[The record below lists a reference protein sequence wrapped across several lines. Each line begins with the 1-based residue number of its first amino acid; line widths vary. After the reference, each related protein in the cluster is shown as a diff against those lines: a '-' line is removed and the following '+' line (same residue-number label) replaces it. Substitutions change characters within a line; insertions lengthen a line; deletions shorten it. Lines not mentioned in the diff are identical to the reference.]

1 MGTRLA
7 VGFVCSVFLVL
18 IHNGLVWGQTDLT
31 MTAESKGA
39 AVVDAVVDLIH
50 HACIFDDDN
59 FFLRR
64 LAFVESRDGN
74 NGNTYRHGYDGGIWQ
89 VDNDK
94 FRQTQTS
101 SYASI
106 YYSKILSSNL
116 HIDWPSV
123 TWADLRKPLYSAIA
137 ARLYIEVIN
146 QRQPIPREISMQA
159 QIWHQDYHNS
169 NPAPTSN
176 FTATADLLTQSCSG
190 DKPLDAV
197 FILDCS
203 GSVGARDFEKAKQFV
218 IKWIQA
224 FHIGPAATQLAVLS
238 YSRGVH
244 VEFDLNTY
252 HTSSE
257 LISHVNRTQFMGGGT
272 NTAAAI
278 SVAVD
283 RSLSTQFGARNNV
296 ARAIILVT
304 DGQSNDHAATVR
316 EAARARSMQITL
328 FAVGVGS
335 GIDKR
340 ELNDVATDPDCTH
353 VFLVQDFSKIEFLKQ
368 QMQEATC
375 KTKIHVAVTPGKNHT
390 NGTNEEVRCPPT
402 CTVAITEGNTTGNG
416 SETAFV
422 TWVNCSSAIVYG
434 AYNNPNPGVA
444 YYEIKSV
451 ATLDKPSVIYLDND
465 GRTLYITIEGH
476 SYSFGV
482 NNSKIC
488 ESVSK
493 VMPRDEIHVDRKPE
507 VVCIDKGIEREC
519 TPADLIDFKLG
530 LCTVSWEF
538 PNPCTREHLLDRQL
552 KFPHPHHLDRY
563 LMCDFAG
570 NVYIVQCPE
579 GQVYNHVTQTC
590 GLGHGTPGSINGTRI
605 PLGSDLTNPCT
616 VEAILAGH
624 MLFADVYDN
633 TKFITCDVWGNAWLS
648 DCPRGFIWDP
658 RDMRCVVESSIE
670 HVQGPGPLEP
680 NVPNPCTKEHIAARL
695 FFFHYPYAKDR
706 YIQCD
711 VWGDAYVMLCFAG
724 GHWNDLANSCTSGNM
739 G

>member
-1 MGTRLA
+1 MATKLA

-18 IHNGLVWGQTDLT
+18 IHNGLVWGKTDLT
-31 MTAESKGA
+31 RAPGSSGA

-74 NGNTYRHGYDGGIWQ
+74 NGNTYRHG
-89 VDNDK
+89 
-94 FRQTQTS
+94 
-101 SYASI
+101 
-106 YYSKILSSNL
+106 
-116 HIDWPSV
+116 V
-123 TWADLRKPLYSAIA
+123 TWAELRKPLYSGLA
-137 ARLYIEVIN
+137 ARLYIEVMN
-146 QRQPIPREISMQA
+146 HGRDIPREISMQA
-159 QIWHQDYHNS
+159 QVWHRDYHNS

-176 FTATADLLTQSCSG
+176 FTATAELLTQSCSG

-197 FILDCS
+197 FILDSS
-203 GSVGARDFEKAKQFV
+203 GSVDAMDFEKAKQFV
-218 IKWIQA
+218 IRWIQA

-238 YSRGVH
+238 YSSGVKI
-244 VEFDLNTY
+244 EFDLNTY

-257 LISHVNRTQFMGGGT
+257 LISHVKHIKYMGGGT
-272 NTAAAI
+272 DTAHAI
-278 SVAVD
+278 RTAVD

-304 DGQSNDHAATVR
+304 DGQSNNHTATVR
-316 EAARARSMQITL
+316 EAARARSMHITM
-328 FAVGVGS
+328 FAIGVGS
-335 GIDKR
+335 GIDVN
-340 ELNDVATDPDCTH
+340 ELSDVATDPDCTH
-353 VFLVQDFSKIEFLKQ
+353 VFLVQDFSKIEDLKQ

-375 KTKIHVAVTPGKNHT
+375 KTKIQVTPGKNHT
-390 NGTNEEVRCPPT
+390 KVICPPS
-402 CTVAITEGNTTGNG
+402 CGAVLPGDSGNG
-416 SETAFV
+416 SQTAFV
-422 TWVNCSSAIVYG
+422 TRVNCSSAIVYG
-434 AYNNPNPGVA
+434 AYNNPNPGLA

-451 ATLDKPSVIYLDND
+451 ATLDKPSVIYLHND

-476 SYSFGV
+476 SNPLKV
-482 NNSKIC
+482 NSSNIC
-488 ESVSK
+488 KSISK
-493 VMPRDEIHVDRKPE
+493 VMPIDEIHVNRKPV
-507 VVCIDKGIEREC
+507 VVCNDNGVEREC
-519 TPADLIDFKLG
+519 TPADLIDFKEG

-552 KFPHPHHLDRY
+552 KFPHPHHLDKY

-570 NVYIVQCPE
+570 NVYIVQCPK
-579 GQVYNHVTQTC
+579 GQVYSHVTQTC
-590 GLGHGTPGSINGTRI
+590 GLGYGTPGSINGTRI
-605 PLGSDLTNPCT
+605 PLGSELTNPCT

-633 TKFITCDVWGNAWLS
+633 TKFIICDVWGNAWLS
-648 DCPRGFIWDP
+648 DCSRGFIWDP
-658 RDMRCVVESSIE
+658 SNMSCVVESSIE

-724 GHWNDLANSCTSGNM
+724 GHWNDLANSCTAGNM